1 MINHSYDNFNEYRLN
16 KCIYKYNRNILP
28 IFIAIGVAV
37 VTVLWKF
44 MWIAIALICVLAI
57 VAVLLYLYFAK
68 QLEAQQAINLSRE
81 DAEEGVEVTLNVT
94 YKSYRASVVFD
105 IPAGIEDEQKF
116 VARNILFE
124 NKKGKTVRKNL
135 HFKVKVQDKL

>member
-1 MINHSYDNFNEYRLN
+1 M
-16 KCIYKYNRNILP
+16 C
-28 IFIAIGVAV
+28 
-37 VTVLWKF
+37 
-44 MWIAIALICVLAI
+44 IAIALICVLAI

-81 DAEEGVEVTLNVT
+81 DAEKGVEVTLNVT
-94 YKSYRASVVFD
+94 YKSHRASVVFD

-135 HFKVKVQDKL
+135 HFKVKVLDKL